1 MFYKLFNSIDL
12 FQSEKKKK
20 KRRASKRGV
29 RDIIIDKDGLY
40 ICSKRKKKR
49 KRLTYRSI
57 FLLQLLKLK

>member
-12 FQSEKKKK
+12 FQSEKKK